1 MKFNKENLVK
11 SPLNYTGGKYKLLG
25 QILPLFPDN
34 INTFVDLFTGGCNV
48 GVNVNAN
55 KIICNDY
62 ESSIIDLYN
71 NLKNLTPNKALNYID
86 NTIEKYQLSKTNKE
100 GYYLLREEY
109 NSNKKYWY
117 MFYSLVAYSFNNQ
130 IRFNKKG
137 EFNMPFGKNRSSF
150 NARMRKNFEDFINR
164 INNINIHFT
173 NYNFRDLKI
182 DKLDNNDFIY
192 CDPPYLVTCATYN
205 ENDGWN
211 EEKEREL
218 LQLLDN
224 LNNKG
229 IRFALSNVLEHN
241 GRENIILKEWC
252 KKYNIHYLNYSYTNC
267 SYNKKANNKRSIE
280 VLITNY

>member
-1 MKFNKENLVK
+1 MKYNKENLVK

-34 INTFVDLFTGGCNV
+34 INTFIDLFTGGCNV

-71 NLKNLTPNKALNYID
+71 NLKKLTSNKALNYID
-86 NTIEKYQLSKTNKE
+86 NTIKKYQLSKTNVE

-211 EEKEREL
+211 EENEREL

-241 GRENIILKEWC
+241 GRENIILKEWS
-252 KKYNIHYLNYSYTNC
+252 KKYNIHFLNYSYANC